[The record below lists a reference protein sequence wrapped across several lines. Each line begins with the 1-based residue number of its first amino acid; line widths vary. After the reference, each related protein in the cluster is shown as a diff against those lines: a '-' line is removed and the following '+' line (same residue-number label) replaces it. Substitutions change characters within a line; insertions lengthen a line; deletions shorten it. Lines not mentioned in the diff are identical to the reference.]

1 MQNFSGLQFKAQHQ
15 KGMFFCLGKIE
26 IILDRQGGSPFPFPP
41 PLATRLITK
50 VKPFIDECNWEGI
63 TYPSGKDDWTKFKKN
78 NISLS

>member
-1 MQNFSGLQFKAQHQ
+1 
-15 KGMFFCLGKIE
+15 MFFCLGKIE